1 MTAKLELNFHQA
13 LEPHELS
20 ELAKVGVEENKSLER
35 IALEAIKDWARRRR
49 EARAAEQGQAA
60 AGALAAA
67 AI

>member
-20 ELAKVGVEENKSLER
+20 ELVKVGLEENKSLER

-49 EARAAEQGQAA
+49 EARAAQGQAA